1 MIKYVLRRIL
11 YMIPVLLGVSLI
23 IFTILFFTPGDPAQM
38 ILGDEADETTVAE
51 LRESMGLNDP
61 FYVRFFNYIGDI
73 VLHRD
78 FGISY
83 VTKQPVADELFSRY
97 PTTIIL
103 AIASTLVACLVA
115 IPLGILSAI
124 KQNSFIDSL
133 SRVIAMIGVSMPNFW
148 QGLLNIL
155 LFAVC
160 LKWLPV
166 SGFSTPLHWILPAV
180 TIGTS
185 GAAAIM
191 RITRSQMLETVR
203 QDYIR
208 TARAKGASEHTVI
221 WKHALKNA
229 MIPVITVIGIRFG
242 ASLSGSIV
250 TEQVF
255 NIPGLGKLMI
265 DSINNR
271 NYPVIQGGVL
281 LIAFAYSLINL
292 AVDLLYSF
300 VDPRIKS
307 QYGTGKKH
315 VLAKR
320 KGTA

>member
-1 MIKYVLRRIL
+1 
-11 YMIPVLLGVSLI
+11 MIPVLLGVSLI

-38 ILGDEADETTVAE
+38 ILGDDADAATIAE
-51 LRESMGLNDP
+51 LRNSMGLNDP
-61 FYVRFFNYIGDI
+61 FFIRFLNYIGKI
-73 VLHRD
+73 VFHGD
-78 FGISY
+78 FGTSY
-83 VTKQPVADELFSRY
+83 VTKQPVSIELFARY

-103 AIASTLVACLVA
+103 ATASTIVACIVA

-124 KQNSFIDSL
+124 KQNSFVDSL

-155 LFAVC
+155 LFAVF

-191 RITRSQMLETVR
+191 RMTRSQMLETVR

-208 TARAKGASEHTVI
+208 TARAKGASERTVI

-229 MIPVITVIGIRFG
+229 MIPVVTAIGIRFG
-242 ASLSGSIV
+242 ASLAGSIV

-281 LIAFAYSLINL
+281 LIAFAYSVINL
-292 AVDLLYSF
+292 IVDLLYAF
-300 VDPRIKS
+300 IDPRIKS
-307 QYGTGKKH
+307 QYGTGKKYKLMKK
-315 VLAKR
+315 VEA
-320 KGTA
+320 